1 MLRDR
6 KGFTEAV
13 VFKLN
18 QEAQDRAAQK
28 EKGIRERP
36 PRQRE
41 QHVQRHRAYSQCG
54 WNVEDVGCWGVGGGS
69 R

>member
-1 MLRDR
+1 M
-6 KGFTEAV
+6 
-13 VFKLN
+13 FKLN

-41 QHVQRHRAYSQCG
+41 QHVQRHRAYSQYG